1 MHVGPDKICENSEI
15 INIHVIDKNK
25 ILFGTFN
32 SGCYCYDV
40 KGNEVEIDNI
50 TEPRFYIDYVS

>member
-1 MHVGPDKICENSEI
+1 MHVGPDKICENSKI

-25 ILFGTFN
+25 ILFGTLD

-50 TEPRFYIDYVS
+50 TEPRFYIDYES